1 MIRALSI
8 VALSALTG
16 CASSSDYKQYLA
28 AQSDAHR
35 LAIETQKPLV
45 RLTAHAG
52 QQISGLASLEVY
64 MPASAPVVQQARP
77 NEWAAVIGQG
87 LSIAGTVGGLYLG
100 GRASADLARAVGAS
114 STAGYQFVQAAAA
127 SVTTTTNTNTSTV
140 GANSGANSG
149 NTATTTTTST
159 ATNTAATNTNT
170 SSNTIG
176 ANSGSNSGNSG
187 RIAAGDISDSTH
199 TPTVVT
205 QPAPT
210 VVTQPA
216 PIIVTQPAP
225 VIVPAAAP

>member
-1 MIRALSI
+1 MFRALSI

-16 CASSSDYKQYLA
+16 CASSSDYKQYLV
-28 AQSDAHR
+28 AQSQAHR
-35 LAIETQKPLV
+35 MSIETQKPLV

-52 QQISGLASLEVY
+52 QQITGLASLEVY

-100 GRASADLARAVGAS
+100 GRASADLARAVGSS
-114 STAGYQFVQAAAA
+114 STVGYQFVQAAAA
-127 SVTTTTNTNTSTV
+127 TVTNTTNTTTT
-140 GANSGANSG
+140 
-149 NTATTTTTST
+149 TATTTTST
-159 ATNTAATNTNT
+159 V
-170 SSNTIG
+170 G

-205 QPAPT
+205 QPAPVVVTQPAPT
-210 VVTQPA
+210 VITQPA
-216 PIIVTQPAP
+216 PIIVTQPP
-225 VIVPAAAP
+225 PIIVPATPPPPAP

>member
-1 MIRALSI
+1 MLRALSI

-16 CASSSDYKQYLA
+16 CAASSDYKQYLN
-28 AQSDAHR
+28 AQSHAHR
-35 LAIETQKPLV
+35 LSIETQKPLV

-64 MPASAPVVQQARP
+64 MPATAPVLQQARP

-87 LSIAGTVGGLYLG
+87 LSIAGTVGGLYFG

-114 STAGYQFVQAAAA
+114 STAGYQWIQAPAA
-127 SVTTTTNTNTSTV
+127 TV
-140 GANSGANSG
+140 
-149 NTATTTTTST
+149 TTST
-159 ATNTAATNTNT
+159 TV
-170 SSNTIG
+170 G

-199 TPTVVT
+199 TPTVVR
-205 QPAPT
+205 QPPP
-210 VVTQPA
+210 VVVQQPA